1 MRFLA
6 ALILTTPLLA
16 SASPVDGNMDAL
28 ITTLGLGARQAEAQ
42 AACERDV
49 PGSVKL
55 LHDPSIARYCLVRHG
70 APRKQALFLGVQ
82 LSAEFAKEGRGD
94 ASDAVDKLVDVLEQ
108 RTD

>member
-6 ALILTTPLLA
+6 ALILTSPLLA
-16 SASPVDGNMDAL
+16 SANPVDGNMDAL
-28 ITTLGLGARQAEAQ
+28 ITNLGLGARQAEAQ
-42 AACERDV
+42 AACERDA
-49 PGSVKL
+49 PSVKL

-94 ASDAVDKLVDVLEQ
+94 ASDAIDKLVDVLEQ